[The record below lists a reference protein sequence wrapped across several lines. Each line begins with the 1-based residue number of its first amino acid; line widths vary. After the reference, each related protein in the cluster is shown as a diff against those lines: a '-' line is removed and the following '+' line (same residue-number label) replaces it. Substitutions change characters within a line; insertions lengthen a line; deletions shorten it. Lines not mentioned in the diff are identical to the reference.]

1 MDQTTNRLIEKI
13 TDWWITSCSPALVSA
28 VATLT
33 LELKTWLLVLRFS
46 LNYWNLI
53 KTHPNPVHGSSDY
66 HELMETL
73 LLLTQHKHVHMSTNA
88 CHVLKRN
95 VASGGDEWTDRYL
108 LCCVVLCWSHC
119 AVEFLL
125 CESGERAGPPHLDSW
140 TLSLCDP
147 SQMIIPAAASQSSFN
162 IELMLSVSHS
172 RKLLTWHISCQGVQ
186 TCDLSVMC
194 VSVQPLPNN
203 TTLPVRIRMS
213 QKWDKLDIKLYR
225 TLKK

>member
-1 MDQTTNRLIEKI
+1 MAVQII
-13 TDWWITSCSPALVSA
+13 MSWW
-28 VATLT
+28 
-33 LELKTWLLVLRFS
+33 RHFFS
-46 LNYWNLI
+46 W
-53 KTHPNPVHGSSDY
+53 H
-66 HELMETL
+66 
-73 LLLTQHKHVHMSTNA
+73 STNTST
-88 CHVLKRN
+88 CQPTHVMCWNKCCIRRWW
-95 VASGGDEWTDRYL
+95 VDGQVPPV

-203 TTLPVRIRMS
+203 TALPVRIRMS